1 MKLQEI
7 YAKDINR
14 NIQGVIKVDDDR
26 DKSIKQELE
35 EYVAKAE
42 DVAGQIKPFDLN
54 EMLND
59 IPDEE

>member
-1 MKLQEI
+1 MYKEIENNRKLCKTFMQA
-7 YAKDINR
+7 AKE
-14 NIQGVIKVDDDR
+14 
-26 DKSIKQELE
+26 ELE